1 MSIEDLKRENAELK
15 ASNLELQNQAKLMET
30 IFENLSEGVVAVN
43 LKGEFLVANSSAR
56 EIVQVDPVDE
66 DPEKWSETYGTF
78 YPDTVTMVPSSELPL
93 YKAMQGEITNEVEL
107 FIRNP
112 HKPEGIFISVNGR
125 PILDE
130 ANNLIGGV
138 ITLRDIDK
146 LQTVRN
152 QLEAAVKDLQTQNS
166 LMNAVFNS
174 ISDGVIVANE
184 AGKYV
189 FFNETARKM
198 VGRDIEDVHI
208 PQASEKFGLLHPESE
223 ELYPAEELPLAR
235 ALRGEHVNNFE
246 ILMRNPQLPHGIS
259 VSVSGRPIYDERGI
273 VNGAVAA
280 IRDVSEI
287 KKAERQAKF
296 MNDQLRDQSHLL
308 ESIFY
313 GISDAVVVADETG
326 TIIMVNSNAE
336 RIVGPASSL
345 KNRNQWLEH
354 CFYPDKVTP
363 FPVEEQPLLQAIQ
376 GESTDNVEI
385 FIRSDKIPDGIYAS
399 VSGRPLQDSDGNW
412 KGGIAVFH
420 DMTDRVKTQEALA
433 QAFAQGRLEIVDTIL
448 HNIGNAINSVSV
460 GIDTVHH
467 QIANDKLTPR
477 LTALAD
483 VIERHQDGL
492 STYITHDPQGQK
504 IAPFILS
511 LSEDFNAV
519 KEELRQTV
527 QRVRDRTRYIVDII
541 RMQKSYQTTSVT
553 RKDINLKVAI
563 SDALKMLQDSIDR
576 RRIQIEI
583 DCDTAPQEIRIE
595 ESQFHQ
601 MLVNLIKNAVEAIDD
616 FAKLGNVTEAPRI
629 QLRVYTDGDFLSIDV
644 TDNGIGIDPEDIQRM
659 FAAGFTT
666 KEYGSGLGLH
676 SSANFVISIGGQI
689 QPLSEGKGKGT
700 TMHITFPYSAIQPN

>member
-15 ASNLELQNQAKLMET
+15 ASNLEFQNQAKLLGT
-30 IFENLSEGVVAVN
+30 IFENMSEGVVAVN

-56 EIVQVDPVDE
+56 EIVQMDPVDE
-66 DPEKWSETYGTF
+66 DPEEWSKTYGTF
-78 YPDTVTMVPSSELPL
+78 YPDTVTMVPSTELPL

-112 HKPEGIFISVNGR
+112 HKPEGVFISVNGR

-130 ANNLIGGV
+130 TGNLVGGV

-189 FFNETARKM
+189 FFNQTARKM
-198 VGRDIEDVHI
+198 VGQDIGNVSI
-208 PQASEKFGLLHPESE
+208 PQASERFGLLHPESKE
-223 ELYPAEELPLAR
+223 PYPAEELPLAR
-235 ALRGEHVNNFE
+235 ALRGEHVDNVE

-259 VSVSGRPIYDERGI
+259 VSISGRPIYDERGI
-273 VNGAVAA
+273 VTGAVAA

-287 KKAERQAKF
+287 KRAERQAKV

-326 TIIMVNSNAE
+326 TIIMVNSKAE
-336 RIVGPASSL
+336 RIVGPGSL

-376 GESTDNVEI
+376 GKSIDNIEI
-385 FIRSDKIPDGIYAS
+385 FIRSDKIPDGMYTS

-420 DMTDRVKTQEALA
+420 DMTERFKTQEALA

-460 GIDTVHH
+460 GIDTLHH

-483 VIERHQDGL
+483 TIKQHQDDL
-492 STYITHDPQGQK
+492 SSYVAHDPQGQK
-504 IAPFILS
+504 VAPFILL
-511 LSEDFNAV
+511 LSEDFNVV

-527 QRVRDRTRYIVDII
+527 QRIRNRTRHIVDII
-541 RMQKSYQTTSVT
+541 RMQKSYQTTSIA
-553 RKDINLKVAI
+553 RKDINLNIAI
-563 SDALKMLQDSIDR
+563 SDALKMFQDSIDR

-583 DCDTAPQEIRIE
+583 DCDTAPEEIRIE

-601 MLVNLIKNAVEAIDD
+601 MLVNLIKNAIEAIDD
-616 FAKLGNVTEAPRI
+616 LAKLGNRTEVPRI
-629 QLRVYTDGDFLSIDV
+629 QLRVYTAGDFLSIDV
-644 TDNGIGIDPEDIQRM
+644 TDNGIGIEPEDIQRM
-659 FAAGFTT
+659 FSAGFTT

-689 QPLSEGKGKGT
+689 QPLSEGKGKGA
-700 TMHITFPYSAIQPN
+700 TMHITLPYSAIQSN